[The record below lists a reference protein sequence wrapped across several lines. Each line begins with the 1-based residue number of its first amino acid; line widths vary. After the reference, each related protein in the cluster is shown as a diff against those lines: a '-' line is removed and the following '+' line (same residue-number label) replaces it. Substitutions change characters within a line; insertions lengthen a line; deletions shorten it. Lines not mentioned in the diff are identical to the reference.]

1 MPNTL
6 NHQNRRRRLLLEV
19 LVRAIR
25 EEKGKRQRDWKKDVK
40 FTVSDNMILCIGN
53 PKDPTPKTDRSN
65 QQIWKVVEYKINK
78 QKLAFL
84 HTNGYLKNKQISPF
98 TIASKSIKYGG
109 INEAKAKDFYPENY
123 C

>member
-1 MPNTL
+1 
-6 NHQNRRRRLLLEV
+6 
-19 LVRAIR
+19 
-25 EEKGKRQRDWKKDVK
+25 
-40 FTVSDNMILCIGN
+40 MILCIGN
-53 PKDPTPKTDRSN
+53 PKDPTPKTDRSK
-65 QQIWKVVEYKINK
+65 QIWKVVEYKINK